1 MSDRLSA
8 EELIELVLDPGSFER
23 WDEPVVPTP
32 GLDPGYDAELTRAR
46 TKTGLDEA
54 VVTGEGRIAGRRIAL
69 IACEFG
75 FLAGSI
81 GVAAAQRLVRAI
93 VRATEERLPL
103 LAAPTS
109 GGTRMQ
115 EGTIAFVQM
124 VKISIAVVRHRSA
137 GLPYLVYIRN
147 PTTGGVFASWGS
159 LGHVT
164 VAEPGA
170 LIGFL
175 GPRVYEA
182 LHGEPFPVGVQ
193 VAENLFEQGV
203 IDAVIPAGQL
213 AAVAERALDVL
224 DYHRTTIRPLPEIE
238 DEPVSDVPAWDSI
251 QRSRQSGRPGIRE
264 LMEYAGTKI
273 TPLEGTGAGE
283 MEPGLYCALA
293 KFGQAPCVVL
303 GNDRQAEELGP
314 MGPAGLREARRGF
327 ALAKEL
333 GLPVVTVIDT
343 AGLALSKEAEEG
355 GLAGEIA
362 RCLGELVM
370 LPAPTVCLILGQ
382 GSGGGA
388 LALLPADRVISTQHG
403 WLSPLPPE
411 GASAIMYRTT
421 DRAPEIA
428 QSQGVRSLDLLRDG
442 IVDRVIAEEPD
453 ATQAPEELMRKL
465 GRVLEQEISALL
477 LTDPDKR
484 LADRLDRYHR
494 LGV

>member
-1 MSDRLSA
+1 M
-8 EELIELVLDPGSFER
+8 
-23 WDEPVVPTP
+23 VPTP

-46 TKTGLDEA
+46 TKTGLDES

-81 GVAAAQRLVRAI
+81 GVAAAERLVRAI
-93 VRATEERLPL
+93 ERATEERLPL

-224 DYHRTTIRPLPEIE
+224 DYDRTTIRPLPEIE

-264 LMEYAGTKI
+264 LMEICRHQNHPIGRHWRGRDGARLVLRTGQVRTSAMHRPRPRPPSRR
-273 TPLEGTGAGE
+273 TRPDGAGRSSR
-283 MEPGLYCALA
+283 
-293 KFGQAPCVVL
+293 GQARIRASQRARTSGGHCDRYRRSGTVQGGRRRWTCRRDRPLSGRIGDAARTDGLPDIGPRIRRWRLGLAARGPCDQHSTRLVVS
-303 GNDRQAEELGP
+303 ATS
-314 MGPAGLREARRGF
+314 RRGF
-327 ALAKEL
+327 RDHVPNHRSSARDRPEP
-333 GLPVVTVIDT
+333 GR
-343 AGLALSKEAEEG
+343 S
-355 GLAGEIA
+355 IA
-362 RCLGELVM
+362 R
-370 LPAPTVCLILGQ
+370 
-382 GSGGGA
+382 
-388 LALLPADRVISTQHG
+388 
-403 WLSPLPPE
+403 
-411 GASAIMYRTT
+411 SA
-421 DRAPEIA
+421 A
-428 QSQGVRSLDLLRDG
+428 
-442 IVDRVIAEEPD
+442 
-453 ATQAPEELMRKL
+453 
-465 GRVLEQEISALL
+465 
-477 LTDPDKR
+477 
-484 LADRLDRYHR
+484 
-494 LGV
+494 